1 MRSLLITGLCLL
13 SVGLRAQ
20 NSGETT
26 AKWQHTISVQ
36 INPLLRQLF
45 SFGDVEADNTPFL
58 MNYHLNSA
66 KHGWGAR
73 VGVGLN
79 YLEVK
84 DNDGITARN
93 TGQTQYAIRLGA
105 ERKIDLGKRWEVG
118 YGLDAVMQ
126 RDENNTTTVVSS
138 FDTITTVSRN
148 SITQLG
154 GGAMVWIRFRLS
166 ERILI
171 GTESSVYYQT
181 GTLRENI
188 EVTRRNFSIPGAP
201 QTTTKNTFNTTLTEL
216 PFRVPISVFLAIR
229 F

>member
-1 MRSLLITGLCLL
+1 MRRLLFIGLCLL
-13 SVGLRAQ
+13 HVGLGAQ
-20 NSGETT
+20 NTTETGRS
-26 AKWQHTISVQ
+26 WQHTLSVQ
-36 INPLLRQLF
+36 VNPLLRQLF
-45 SFGDVEADNTPFL
+45 SFGEVEADNTPFL

-66 KHGWGAR
+66 KHGWGLR
-73 VGVGLN
+73 VGAGLN
-79 YLEVK
+79 YFEVK

-93 TGQTQYAIRLGA
+93 TGQTQYAIRLGG

-138 FDTITTVSRN
+138 FDTITTVSKS
-148 SITQLG
+148 SITRLG

-166 ERILI
+166 EHILI

-181 GTLRENI
+181 GTLRENV
-188 EVTRRNFSIPGAP
+188 EVTRRDFSVPGAP
-201 QTTTKNTFNTTLTEL
+201 QTTIRNEFNTTLTEI
-216 PFRVPISVFLAIR
+216 PFRVPVSVFLAVR